1 MSMGSLSIQ
10 CIHDVVSWFLH
21 VRLSSVA
28 HISVQCICST
38 RAKSSFACLASFD
51 RRLFSALLSV
61 LCLEL
66 RIVRILC
73 ASLLSGEYVELSSSA
88 VAGAVGSIESG
99 GRSFADGCSFSGNG
113 EAGGTL
119 RLRLCACTA
128 SMLSNFGTGGREGVT
143 LGEED
148 TSVEVL
154 EKYDGA

>member
-1 MSMGSLSIQ
+1 MGSLSIQ
-10 CIHDVVSWFLH
+10 CIRDVVSWVFH
-21 VRLSSVA
+21 VCLSGVA

-38 RAKSSFACLASFD
+38 RAKSSLAALASFN
-51 RRLFSALLSV
+51 RRRFSALLSA

-73 ASLLSGEYVELSSSA
+73 ASLVSGVYVELLSSA
-88 VAGAVGSIESG
+88 AAGAVGSIESG
-99 GRSFADGCSFSGNG
+99 ARSFADGCSFSGTG
-113 EAGGTL
+113 EVGGTL

-148 TSVEVL
+148 TSVELL
-154 EKYDGA
+154 E